1 MVRAVITLLLLAV
14 FFLSGML
21 YGIDHGQE
29 AKTVQQEEQVQ
40 EQDSSKADV
49 NKQEVETIEVNN
61 EPEPEMD
68 TSAHLTQKTA
78 SFLGDIIKGIYEMVV
93 MIFYQF
99 AQVFF

>member
-29 AKTVQQEEQVQ
+29 AKPVQEDQVQ

-49 NKQEVETIEVNN
+49 NKQEVETIEVSN